1 MCRYRVIP
9 SHPEETIMDK
19 SWCKALVLATLA
31 WGLQASAQAQ
41 TGTRVDPGKRE
52 FEARC
57 ASCHGVTGK
66 GNGAISDLLRRSP
79 PDLTQLARNNAG
91 ILPMERLYQSILG
104 DSVAAHGSRDM
115 PVWGMVYRTD
125 AAGYYGD
132 VPYDA
137 EGYVRTRVL
146 SLLEYLSRL
155 QVR

>member
-1 MCRYRVIP
+1 
-9 SHPEETIMDK
+9 MDK

-66 GNGAISDLLRRSP
+66 GNGTISDLLRRSP

>member
-1 MCRYRVIP
+1 
-9 SHPEETIMDK
+9 MDK
-19 SWCKALVLATLA
+19 KWCKVLVLGVLGWSLHAT
-31 WGLQASAQAQ
+31 SEAQ
-41 TGTRVDPGKRE
+41 TGARMDPGKRE
-52 FEARC
+52 IEARC
-57 ASCHGVTGK
+57 ASCHGMTGK
-66 GNGAISDLLRRSP
+66 GNGPVTDLLRRSP
-79 PDLTQLARNNAG
+79 PDLTQLARSNGG

-137 EGYVRTRVL
+137 DGYVRTRVL

-155 QVR
+155 QIR

>member
-1 MCRYRVIP
+1 
-9 SHPEETIMDK
+9 MDN

-31 WGLQASAQAQ
+31 CGLQASAQAQ

-66 GNGAISDLLRRSP
+66 GKGTISDLLRRSP

>member
-1 MCRYRVIP
+1 
-9 SHPEETIMDK
+9 MDK
-19 SWCKALVLATLA
+19 SWCKVLALGVLG
-31 WGLQASAQAQ
+31 WGLHAASLAQ
-41 TGTRVDPGKRE
+41 TGTRPDLGKRE
-52 FEARC
+52 FETRC

-66 GNGAISDLLRRSP
+66 GNGPVTDLLRRSP
-79 PDLTQLARNNAG
+79 PDLTQLARSNGG

-137 EGYVRTRVL
+137 DGYVRTRVL

-155 QVR
+155 QIR

>member
-1 MCRYRVIP
+1 
-9 SHPEETIMDK
+9 MDK
-19 SWCKALVLATLA
+19 RWCKLLVLGALG
-31 WGLQASAQAQ
+31 WGLHATSFAQS
-41 TGTRVDPGKRE
+41 GTRVDPGKRE

-79 PDLTQLARNNAG
+79 PDLTQLARNNGG

-125 AAGYYGD
+125 AAGYYGE

-137 EGYVRTRVL
+137 DGYVRARVL
-146 SLLEYLSRL
+146 SLLEYLARL